1 MPDLAYSLTLLNSL
15 GRELNGLADAMDGT
29 ASRTSWN
36 REDVGHRAVADA
48 LDDFAG
54 SWDDKRS
61 TLTTSLC
68 EVGDMATSSAATFRE
83 VDDQLA
89 ADIEAILEDGA

>member
-1 MPDLAYSLTLLNSL
+1 MADLTYSVPALNRL

-29 ASRTSWN
+29 ATRTSWN

-54 SWDDKRS
+54 SWDDKREK
-61 TLTTSLC
+61 LTGSLRD
-68 EVGDMATSSAATFRE
+68 VGKMATDSASTFE
-83 VDDQLA
+83 GVDEELA
-89 ADIEAILEDGA
+89 AAVTDILAPS